1 MSTEPP
7 PDLEPSADSHAT
19 AARSRQ
25 ALAVGALVVVAA
37 AAAGF
42 FLGRRDGDGR
52 AKAELEKSRQIR
64 QAPFALRVPA
74 DWRRPGRPAEVPGL
88 VLADPIA
95 LTPPPPGPKG
105 TLIVGVAT
113 ADDGSLLPATLL
125 PHPRPSGSARLGNL
139 QSLRYE
145 ALRPLG
151 AGAPVELYAGST
163 TGGALTAVCAGDD
176 PGFLR
181 SCRAAVATLRL
192 TSGESYPLGP
202 DRALRDTV
210 DRAMR
215 DLNAVR
221 ERRVSAMRSAR
232 RPAAQASAASAIAD
246 AYTAAARRVGEASR
260 NPASAEA
267 RAWLVF
273 ALGQAEAAWRRLA
286 AAASGKDGNLDDYES
301 ARADAVFS
309 ERWVGMAAARA
320 GESAT
325 ATPTEPPAPSTHEPA
340 RSVQA
345 AGSKPCSPTHTFDGR
360 VPEAWKGYVR
370 MCANDDRTS
379 LLVEN
384 ISNVVLSLEHDG
396 RAQDVTGPADSL
408 SAVVTAEFARR
419 ACLGTP
425 CNLFPGVSLRIDS
438 DAPIQVRFGLAFN
451 DTLTLA
457 VASGIAA
464 RAESRLKPK
473 SQRRPAQ
480 VLGCATGVVSTF
492 QQGESWEQVLREAG
506 GAAPACTGLADEF
519 RKPAPREPSQVASVD
534 RELAK
539 DFVLTTD
546 YSRAKDFTLTKN
558 LTRAKSLLRPLS
570 TDITLGGL
578 KFLLRFRP

>member
-1 MSTEPP
+1 MSTDRP
-7 PDLEPSADSHAT
+7 PDPEPWADPKASAD
-19 AARSRQ
+19 RSRQ
-25 ALAVGALVVVAA
+25 ALAVGALVVVVA

-42 FLGRRDGDGR
+42 FLGRRDGDAR
-52 AKAELEKSRQIR
+52 VKAEPEKSQQIR
-64 QAPFALRVPA
+64 QGPFALRAPA
-74 DWRRPGRPAEVPGL
+74 GWRKPSRPAEVPGL

-95 LTPPPPGPKG
+95 LAPPPSGPEG

-125 PHPRPSGSARLGNL
+125 PHPRPSGAARLGNL
-139 QSLRYE
+139 QSLRYD

-151 AGAPVELYAGST
+151 AGGPVELYVGST

-232 RPAAQASAASAIAD
+232 RPAAQASAASAVAV
-246 AYTAAARRVGEASR
+246 AYTAAARRVGEAGR

-286 AAASGKDGNLDDYES
+286 AAAGGEDGDGDDYET
-301 ARADAVFS
+301 ARADAALS

-325 ATPTEPPAPSTHEPA
+325 ATPVEPAAPSTHEPA
-340 RSVQA
+340 RPGQA
-345 AGSKPCSPTHTFDGR
+345 AGSKPCSPTHTVDGR
-360 VPEAWKGYVR
+360 VPEAWEGYVR

-384 ISNVVLSLEHDG
+384 RSNVVLSLEHDG
-396 RAQDVTGPADSL
+396 RAQDVTGPAGSL
-408 SAVVTAEFARR
+408 SGVVTAEFARN
-419 ACLGTP
+419 ACLGAP
-425 CNLFPGVSLRIDS
+425 CNLFPGVTLQIDS

-451 DTLTLA
+451 DTLTVA

-464 RAESRLKPK
+464 RAESRLPK
-473 SQRRPAQ
+473 SQRRLGQA
-480 VLGCATGVVSTF
+480 LGCATGVVSTF

-506 GAAPACTGLADEF
+506 GAAPACTGLADES
-519 RKPAPREPSQVASVD
+519 RNPAPRKPSRVASVD
-534 RELAK
+534 LELAK
-539 DFVLTTD
+539 DFTLTTE
-546 YSRAKDFTLTKN
+546 YTRAKDFTLTKN
-558 LTRAKSLLRPLS
+558 LTRAKSLLGPLS

-578 KFLLRFRP
+578 KFLLRFR